1 MNQLITFDPQAI
13 KQLDGLYCLNDLHRL
28 SGGKDKDKPHRFL
41 RLDKTQNLIKAM
53 QERQKLTVGKE
64 MGYQQKPVI
73 KTIQGGAMQ
82 GTYGS
87 KKLVYAYAMWID
99 PYFYDVVLEV
109 FDRAVTAYQTHTDEL
124 NAQIIELRT
133 GKQCTSLAGHILC
146 VVGKHQMPR
155 VQKRI
160 DYLLSQI
167 QLPLPFWGVRAM
179 NKQARKTGKDKGRKA
194 LYFSK
199 WYYTSTHRQKAN
211 NRQAMSNGRL
221 SK

>member
-41 RLDKTQNLIKAM
+41 RLDKTQELIKAL
-53 QERQKLTVGKE
+53 EISDSKKINRSPN
-64 MGYQQKPVI
+64 MGYQQMTVL

-167 QLPLPFWGVRAM
+167 QLPLPFLGGA
-179 NKQARKTGKDKGRKA
+179 
-194 LYFSK
+194 S
-199 WYYTSTHRQKAN
+199 HE
-211 NRQAMSNGRL
+211 
-221 SK
+221 